1 MSRAVGLV
9 MGDPAGIGPELMA
22 ALLALPELSADGAV
36 VAIGDRRLLERGA
49 AVTGAALDL
58 APLGRGEAIPP
69 SPDRPLLLD
78 TANCDPAEV
87 PAATAS
93 ALGGRSA
100 LENFALGLDLAREG
114 RIGALCFVPFN
125 KEALRLGGNPFDD
138 ELSFAAHHLGHRG
151 AVAEFNVVDGI
162 WNARVT
168 SHMPLRAVADLITE
182 ERLLEHLGLAVRA
195 LRDAGLARPR
205 IAVAALNPHAGDGG
219 AFGREEIE
227 VIAPAV
233 AEGRRRGA
241 AEGFL
246 VDGPFPSDTV
256 FLRARA
262 GDYDAV
268 LTMFHDQGQIA
279 IKLMGFDRGITVL
292 YGLPVAVTTPAH
304 GTAYDIAGQGRANPE
319 PSRLAFAMARR
330 MAAGRPAA

>member
-1 MSRAVGLV
+1 MSETIGLV

-22 ALLALPELSADGAV
+22 ALLALPELREAPV
-36 VAIGDRRLLERGA
+36 LAIGDRRLLQRGA
-49 AVTGAALDL
+49 GIAGVTLEL
-58 APLGRGEAIPP
+58 APLRRGEPP
-69 SPDRPLLLD
+69 PPTPHGPLLLD
-78 TANCDPAEV
+78 TGNCDPAAV
-87 PAATAS
+87 PAGRAS

-100 LENFALGLDLAREG
+100 LENFTLGLDLAREG

-138 ELSFAAHHLGHRG
+138 ELTYAAHHLGHQG
-151 AVAEFNVVDGI
+151 PVAEFNVADGI

-168 SHMPLRAVADLITE
+168 SHVPLRAVADLITE
-182 ERLLEHLGLAVRA
+182 ERLLQHLGLAVQA
-195 LRDAGLARPR
+195 LKEAGLQRPR

-227 VIAPAV
+227 VIGPAV
-233 AEGRRRGA
+233 AA
-241 AEGFL
+241 AQARAEAESFL
-246 VDGPFPSDTV
+246 VEGPFPSDTV

-262 GDYDAV
+262 GHYDAV

-304 GTAYDIAGQGRANPE
+304 GTAYDIAGQGRANLE

-330 MAAGRPAA
+330 MATGRPAA